1 MAVLIGC
8 YTYIIYCDIGVKLY
22 HLPIHGCIFLL
33 ILQFFFGA
41 TCFVGSS
48 SLMILM
54 HSPSRAAVPKP
65 RRLPVVCF
73 ARVTKEILSWRLII
87 CRPLFSCKALDQV
100 PFMWKILVSFGMDK
114 KNNFTTSELNDFS
127 SVAWVYRLY
136 SPLPPPCP
144 TLPISLE
151 PPLWAR
157 LPDTRSAPLTS
168 AQATA
173 PSISSV
179 DHETNHIF
187 RHLEYGNL
195 VNPKWIPPGN
205 GTILPGFMGASRR
218 LLYTTLKV
226 SILEP
231 VAAQEKLSVFAEIS
245 GNLHDFR

>member
-1 MAVLIGC
+1 MIKMCWEFYAACGLFCKGHKRDIELEANFFVDLYLVAKLWIKFHSCGRFLYLLEWIRETTSLPLNWMISPPLHGC
-8 YTYIIYCDIGVKLY
+8 TGCIAPCH
-22 HLPIHGCIFLL
+22 HLPRH
-33 ILQFFFGA
+33 
-41 TCFVGSS
+41 
-48 SLMILM
+48 
-54 HSPSRAAVPKP
+54 
-65 RRLPVVCF
+65 
-73 ARVTKEILSWRLII
+73 
-87 CRPLFSCKALDQV
+87 
-100 PFMWKILVSFGMDK
+100 
-114 KNNFTTSELNDFS
+114 
-127 SVAWVYRLY
+127 
-136 SPLPPPCP
+136 

-195 VNPKWIPPGN
+195 VNPKWIPPGS